1 MPLGIANRGRAKKLS
16 IEKYQN
22 PWWVHVI
29 LLVVCFMS
37 VYPLLRIISVS
48 LRPGDNILSTDL
60 SLIPAGASLDSFRKV
75 FTETGF
81 FLWLGN
87 SLLITGLTALLGVTL
102 SATAAYALSR
112 YKFPGRGSV
121 LIFLMATQMVPA
133 VMLLLPLYFMLQK
146 LTLLNTYA
154 GVIVAYSVTTL
165 PFSIWL
171 LKGYFDTIPRS
182 LEEAAMVDGLTPI
195 GTFWRIILPLSTPSL
210 AIALLFNVTQAW
222 NEYIVARVVL
232 QSSELYTWPLGLF
245 ELQGDFE
252 TKWGMFAAA
261 SVAVTVPVLGVFLY
275 SAKWLLSGMTL
286 GGVKG

>member
-1 MPLGIANRGRAKKLS
+1 MSPNPHKSPRLAIDRM
-16 IEKYQN
+16 QN
-22 PWWVHVI
+22 PWWAHAI
-29 LLVVCFMS
+29 LIVSCFVC

-48 LRPGDNILSTDL
+48 IRPGDKILSTDL
-60 SLIPAGASLDSFRKV
+60 ALIPDGASFESYINV
-75 FTETGF
+75 FHQTGF
-81 FLWLGN
+81 FTWLGN
-87 SLLITGLTALLGVTL
+87 SLIITSLTALLGVSL
-102 SATAAYALSR
+102 SATAAYGLSR
-112 YKFPGRGSV
+112 FKFPGKASI

-146 LTLLNTYA
+146 LSLLNTYA
-154 GVIVAYSVTTL
+154 GVIFAYSVTAL

-182 LEEAAMVDGLTPI
+182 LEEAALVDGLTPI
-195 GTFWRIILPLSTPSL
+195 GAFWRIVLPLSTPSL

-261 SVAVTVPVLGVFLY
+261 SVSVTIPVLCVFLY

>member
-1 MPLGIANRGRAKKLS
+1 MPTVKKLQS
-16 IEKYQN
+16 VKLASERLQN
-22 PWWVHVI
+22 PWWAHVI
-29 LLVVCFMS
+29 LWIACFLCI
-37 VYPLLRIISVS
+37 YPLLRIISVS
-48 LRPGDNILSTDL
+48 LRPGDKILSTDL
-60 SLIPAGASLDSFRKV
+60 SLIPEGASFDSFRQV
-75 FTETGF
+75 FMETGF
-81 FLWLGN
+81 FHWLTN
-87 SLLITGLTALLGVTL
+87 SLIITGLTAVMGVSL
-102 SATAAYALSR
+102 SASAAYALSR
-112 YKFPGRGSV
+112 FKFPGRGGV
-121 LIFLMATQMVPA
+121 LVFLMATQMVPA

-182 LEEAAMVDGLTPI
+182 LEEAALVDGLTPI
-195 GTFWRIILPLSTPSL
+195 GTFLRIILPLSTPSL

-245 ELQGDFE
+245 ELQGNFE

-261 SVAVTVPVLGVFLY
+261 SVAVTIPVLAVFLY